1 MTVPFYD
8 QLFCDTSAER
18 AAFCAIPVI
27 ARAVTSGVD
36 KPLYLA
42 FLASA
47 YHHVRH
53 TCPLLGLAL
62 SRCQVT
68 DEPYRAGLLAYLE
81 EEKGHETWILDD
93 IAALG
98 GDRQHVAHSLAP
110 FAARQLVAYGYFVVE
125 HVSPYAL
132 LGMVHVLE
140 GMSVAL
146 AQEGASAI
154 QRCLGVDAASG
165 GFRYLTSHGHLDAS
179 HVDEFARL
187 LDRIDT
193 AGRRAVVIQAARD
206 VYRLYGDVFR
216 DLPGAAEVRH
226 AA

>member
-1 MTVPFYD
+1 MSLSFYD
-8 QLFCDTSAER
+8 QLLRDTAAER

-27 ARAVTSGVD
+27 ASAVTVGVD
-36 KPLYLA
+36 RPLYLA

-62 SRCQVT
+62 SRCQIA
-68 DEPYRAGLLAYLE
+68 DEPYRAGLLSYLE
-81 EEKGHETWILDD
+81 EEKGHDAWILDD

-98 GDRQHVAHSLAP
+98 GDTQHVAHAP
-110 FAARQLVAYGYFVVE
+110 LAARQLVAYGYFAVE

-146 AQEGASAI
+146 AQAGAGAI
-154 QRCLGVDAASG
+154 QRRLGVDAAGG
-165 GFRYLTSHGHLDAS
+165 GFRYLTSHGQLDES
-179 HVDEFARL
+179 HVDAFARL
-187 LDRIDT
+187 LERIDT
-193 AGRRAVVIQAARD
+193 PERRGAVIQAAKD
-206 VYRLYGDVFR
+206 VYRLYGDIFR
-216 DLPGAAEVRH
+216 DLADSAAARH

>member
-1 MTVPFYD
+1 MSLSFYD
-8 QLFCDTSAER
+8 QLLRDTAAER

-27 ARAVTSGVD
+27 ASAVTVGVD
-36 KPLYLA
+36 KALYLA

-62 SRCQVT
+62 SRCQIA
-68 DEPYRAGLLAYLE
+68 DEHYRAGLLSYLE
-81 EEKGHETWILDD
+81 EEKGHEAWILDD

-98 GDRQHVAHSLAP
+98 GDRQHVAHAP
-110 FAARQLVAYGYFVVE
+110 LAARQLVAYGYFAIE

-146 AQEGASAI
+146 AQAGAGAI
-154 QRCLGVDAASG
+154 QRRLGGDATGG
-165 GFRYLTSHGHLDAS
+165 GFRYLTSHGQLDES
-179 HVDEFARL
+179 HVDAFARL
-187 LDRIDT
+187 LERIDT
-193 AGRRAVVIQAARD
+193 PERRGVVIQAAKD
-206 VYRLYGDVFR
+206 VYRLYGDIFR
-216 DLPGAAEVRH
+216 DLADSAAARH

>member
-1 MTVPFYD
+1 MSLSFYD
-8 QLFCDTSAER
+8 QLLRETAAER
-18 AAFCAIPVI
+18 AGFCAIPVI
-27 ARAVTSGVD
+27 SSAVTVGVD
-36 KPLYLA
+36 KALYLD

-68 DEPYRAGLLAYLE
+68 DEPYRAGLLDYLE
-81 EEKGHETWILDD
+81 EEKGHEAWILDD
-93 IAALG
+93 IEALG
-98 GDRQHVAHSLAP
+98 GDRQHAAHALPALAV
-110 FAARQLVAYGYFVVE
+110 RQLVAYGYFAIE

-132 LGMVHVLE
+132 LGMIHVLE

-146 AQEGASAI
+146 AQAGATAI
-154 QRCLGVDAASG
+154 QRSLGVDAASG
-165 GFRYLTSHGHLDAS
+165 GFLYLTSHGHLDES
-179 HVDEFARL
+179 HLDAFARL
-187 LDRIDT
+187 LARIDT
-193 AGRRAVVIQAARD
+193 PERRTLVIQAAKD

-216 DLPGAAEVRH
+216 DLARTVEARH